1 MPKVKNTL
9 KVLLM
14 TRTAHVIGNGD
25 SASRYNPDK
34 GFKITC
40 NLPPFAVENVY
51 ASCIVDFKMMNAMKE
66 GSVAVPGDWVLGAR
80 PKKFMEL
87 NPQFNL
93 KYAKQVKEY
102 YDVLPK
108 YAGNYTN
115 FNCGHMAVH
124 YSANKLKC
132 DEIHMYGFDSMFDFN
147 LRSSSDLYLVSD
159 REANN
164 NLRLSNNWRPIWQEM
179 FKEFPNTKFVLHH
192 KHNQIKF
199 PVGKNVEIVTN

>member
-1 MPKVKNTL
+1 
-9 KVLLM
+9 M

-25 SASRYNPDK
+25 SASMYNPAK

-199 PVGKNVEIVTN
+199 PVGKNVEIVTK

>member
-1 MPKVKNTL
+1 
-9 KVLLM
+9 M

-25 SASRYNPDK
+25 SASKYSPSK

-51 ASCIVDFKMMNAMKE
+51 ASCIVDFKMMNAIKE

-93 KYAKQVKEY
+93 KYASQVKEY

-132 DEIHMYGFDSMFDFN
+132 EEIHMYGFDSIFDFN

-164 NLRLSNNWRPIWQEM
+164 SLRLSNNWRPIWQEM

>member
-1 MPKVKNTL
+1 
-9 KVLLM
+9 M
-14 TRTAHVIGNGD
+14 TRTAYVIGNGD
-25 SASRYNPDK
+25 SASMYNPAK

-199 PVGKNVEIVTN
+199 PVGKNVEIVIK

>member
-1 MPKVKNTL
+1 
-9 KVLLM
+9 M
-14 TRTAHVIGNGD
+14 TRTAHIIGNGD
-25 SASRYNPDK
+25 SASMYNPAK

>member
-1 MPKVKNTL
+1 
-9 KVLLM
+9 M

-25 SASRYNPDK
+25 SASKYNPDK

-51 ASCIVDFKMMNAMKE
+51 ASCIVDFKMMNAIKE
-66 GSVAVPGDWVLGAR
+66 GSVIVPGEWVLGAR

-93 KYAKQVKEY
+93 KYANQVKEY

-132 DEIHMYGFDSMFDFN
+132 DEIHMYGFDSIFDFN

-164 NLRLSNNWRPIWQEM
+164 NLRLSNNWRPIWQDM

>member
-1 MPKVKNTL
+1 
-9 KVLLM
+9 M

-25 SASRYNPDK
+25 SASMYNPAK

>member
-1 MPKVKNTL
+1 
-9 KVLLM
+9 M

-93 KYAKQVKEY
+93 KYANQVKEY

-132 DEIHMYGFDSMFDFN
+132 DEIHMYGFDSIFDFN

-164 NLRLSNNWRPIWQEM
+164 NLRLSNNWRPIWQDM

>member
-1 MPKVKNTL
+1 
-9 KVLLM
+9 
-14 TRTAHVIGNGD
+14 
-25 SASRYNPDK
+25 
-34 GFKITC
+34 
-40 NLPPFAVENVY
+40 
-51 ASCIVDFKMMNAMKE
+51 MMNAMKE

-93 KYAKQVKEY
+93 KYANQVKEY

>member
-1 MPKVKNTL
+1 
-9 KVLLM
+9 M

-25 SASRYNPDK
+25 SASKYNPDK

-51 ASCIVDFKMMNAMKE
+51 ASCIVDFKMMNAIKE
-66 GSVAVPGDWVLGAR
+66 GSVIVPGEWVLGAR

-93 KYAKQVKEY
+93 KYANQVKEY

-132 DEIHMYGFDSMFDFN
+132 DEIHMYGFDSIFDFN

-164 NLRLSNNWRPIWQEM
+164 SLRLSNNWRPIWQDM

>member
-1 MPKVKNTL
+1 
-9 KVLLM
+9 M

-132 DEIHMYGFDSMFDFN
+132 DEIHMYGFDSIFDFN

-164 NLRLSNNWRPIWQEM
+164 NLRLSNNWRPIWQDM

>member
-1 MPKVKNTL
+1 
-9 KVLLM
+9 M

-25 SASRYNPDK
+25 SASKYSPSK

-51 ASCIVDFKMMNAMKE
+51 ASCIVDFKMMNAIKE

-93 KYAKQVKEY
+93 KYASQVKEY

-132 DEIHMYGFDSMFDFN
+132 EEIHMYGFDSIFDFN

-164 NLRLSNNWRPIWQEM
+164 SLRLSNNWRPIWKDM
-179 FKEFPNTKFVLHH
+179 FNEFPNTKFVLHH